1 MSACITLALNKIT
14 DLSFIYRFIIA
25 AKVEVLIEFNNDYD
39 HVSHRQP

>member
-1 MSACITLALNKIT
+1 MSACITLVLNNIT

-39 HVSHRQP
+39 HVSQGLP